1 MSNRAKKISELTT
14 ANTITDND
22 YFILVANVAGTL
34 TTRKL
39 TVSTFRDTVTFPNY
53 ANATYAGIVK
63 IGSQLAVNQDG
74 LLSANIR
81 AANTSSYGTVKI
93 GSELAIDPNGFL
105 ISNVAH
111 ATTDHTGVVAVGNN
125 LTINATGFLSANI
138 FIANTTVLGKVGVGD
153 QLVINATGFLSANLR
168 YANTTSQGVVKV
180 GNNMTVN
187 GSGFMSA
194 VFPIA
199 NSTSPGMVSVAETLT
214 ITPEGALGVNVV
226 FANTSTPGVIVVGE
240 QLHIDDE
247 TYQLSANIRIA
258 NTTSAGI
265 IKVGSNMVIDAN
277 GFLTANVEA
286 ASVGSASQLESNGFV
301 VSISASNGALE
312 LPGTNNQISTAT
324 NFIKVVSEGVVQI
337 KSDDVDAGFNYVTIG
352 AERANSAYITIL
364 DDSNI
369 YNWKFDK
376 AGITT
381 MPRHI
386 IIPQGD
392 LALSIGNSTVN
403 TTVNS
408 ISINTRSNTGYSLNW
423 ANNSVERYVRIS
435 NSSVVLGVD
444 NPTAEPTTLVLSS
457 NNISLRAQ
465 EGEGSGTW
473 VFKANGTILFPD
485 NTLQNTAFMYRTDP
499 PTAPDAV
506 GIKGEFAIDNDYF
519 YVCAGDGA
527 WKRIAY
533 DNTWV

>member
-81 AANTSSYGTVKI
+81 AANTSSYGTVKV
-93 GSELAIDPNGFL
+93 GSELAIDQNGFL
-105 ISNVAH
+105 VSNVAH
-111 ATTDHTGVVAVGNN
+111 ATNSHTGVVAVGNN
-125 LTINATGFLSANI
+125 LTINATGYLSANI
-138 FIANTTVLGKVGVGD
+138 FIANSTVLGKVGVGD
-153 QLVINATGFLSANLR
+153 QLSINATGFLSANINH
-168 YANTTSQGVVKV
+168 ANTTSEGVVKV
-180 GNNMTVN
+180 GNNLTINV
-187 GSGFMSA
+187 SGHLSA
-194 VFPIA
+194 VLPIA
-199 NSTSPGMVSVAETLT
+199 NTTSPGMVSIGNSMAINESGELN
-214 ITPEGALGVNVV
+214 INAV
-226 FANTSTPGVIVVGE
+226 FATTTTPGVVIVGD
-240 QLHIDDE
+240 QLAIDDE
-247 TYQLSANIRIA
+247 TYILSANIRIA

-265 IKVGSNMVIDAN
+265 IKVGDNMVIDAN

-381 MPRHI
+381 TPGHI
-386 IIPQGD
+386 IVPHGD

-408 ISINTRSNTGYSLNW
+408 TSINTRSNLGFSLNW
-423 ANNSVERYVRIS
+423 ANNSVDRYVQIS
-435 NSSVVLGVD
+435 NTSVVLGVA
-444 NPTAEPTTLVLSS
+444 NPTADPTTLVLSS

-473 VFKANGTILFPD
+473 IFKANGTILFPD
-485 NTLQNTAFMYRTDP
+485 NTVQNTAFMYRTDP